1 VENLSRGKREERRNP
16 MDIRITPCSRDEL
29 FHRFA
34 ELGIQVST
42 TEHAPVFTVEEA
54 QTLRGEIPGGH
65 CKNLF
70 LKDKKGTLWL
80 VVALE
85 DAKIDLKSLHHKIG
99 AARLSFGSA
108 ELLEEV
114 LGVKPGSV
122 TPFALINDRSNRVKV
137 VLDAQMMEHE
147 LLNYHPLQNNATTTI
162 AAKDLLRF
170 IRSCGHDPMVVEI
183 R

>member
-1 VENLSRGKREERRNP
+1 
-16 MDIRITPCSRDEL
+16 MDARITPCDRAGL
-29 FHRFA
+29 FHRLA
-34 ELGIQVST
+34 ELDIPVTT

-54 QTLRGEIPGGH
+54 QALRGAIPGGH

-85 DAKIDLKSLHHKIG
+85 DAQIDLKSLHHKIG

-108 ELLEEV
+108 ELLQQV
-114 LGVKPGSV
+114 LGVTPGSV
-122 TPFALINDRSNRVKV
+122 TPFALINDRSNQVRVI
-137 VLDAQMMEHE
+137 LDAQMMEHE
-147 LLNYHPLQNNATTTI
+147 LLNYHPLLNDATTTI
-162 AAKDLLRF
+162 ASKDLLRF
-170 IRSCGHDPMVVEI
+170 IQACGHEPQVVEI